1 MNIDEQ
7 MSKAI
12 EFEVNP
18 NKVKELLDKGANKT
32 KALEIATEY
41 KDGLVKAINNGS
53 EDRVTIEKLGEIIQ
67 ILNHS
72 SGGRRKTKKRM
83 KSKKRRKTTKRRKV

>member
-7 MSKAI
+7 MSRAI

-18 NKVKELLDKGANKT
+18 NKVKKLLSKGADKT
-32 KALEIATEY
+32 KALKIATEY
-41 KDGLVKAINNGS
+41 KNGLDKATNNGS
-53 EDRVTIEKLGEIIQ
+53 EDLVTITNLNEIIQ

-72 SGGRRKTKKRM
+72 SGGRRKSKKRM
-83 KSKKRRKTTKRRKV
+83 KSKKRRKTTKRRKA